1 VRRFNEHEEGDV
13 ENSSGSTAG
22 YTSSPGTTGNGDTER
37 PLLDQAKEQTQQVIQ
52 QTQQKAG
59 EVVDRAREQVRSQL
73 ADQKERAAGSL
84 ESVADALRQAGQ
96 GLRDHDQGALGDY
109 VQSAAE
115 MVERVS
121 DYLSRRDM
129 DQLVREVEDMARRQP
144 GLFVGGA
151 FALGFLAARFL
162 KSSRSNGRSTTA
174 RETSF
179 AHYPLTGDAEYD
191 TAMQTAGTGVD
202 AAYGSADTRMV

>member
-1 VRRFNEHEEGDV
+1 
-13 ENSSGSTAG
+13 
-22 YTSSPGTTGNGDTER
+22 
-37 PLLDQAKEQTQQVIQ
+37 
-52 QTQQKAG
+52 
-59 EVVDRAREQVRSQL
+59 VDRAREQVRSQF

-96 GLRDHDQGALGDY
+96 GLRDHEQAALGDY
-109 VQSAAE
+109 VQGAAE

-162 KSSRSNGRSTTA
+162 KSSRSNGRTIA
-174 RETSF
+174 AQETSF
-179 AHYPLTGDAEYD
+179 ARYPLTGDDEYD

-202 AAYGSADTRMV
+202 PAVYGSPDTRM

>member
-1 VRRFNEHEEGDV
+1 V

-22 YTSSPGTTGNGDTER
+22 YTSNPGTAGNSDTER
-37 PLLDQAKEQTQQVIQ
+37 PLLDQAKEQTQQLIQ

-59 EVVDRAREQVRSQL
+59 EVVDRAREQVRSQF

-84 ESVADALRQAGQ
+84 ESAADALRQAGQ
-96 GLRDHDQGALGDY
+96 GLRDHDQRVLGDY
-109 VQSAAE
+109 VQGAAE

-129 DQLVREVEDMARRQP
+129 DQLVREVEDLARRQP
-144 GLFVGGA
+144 SLFVGGA

-162 KSSRSNGRSTTA
+162 KSSRSNGRTITA
-174 RETSF
+174 QETSF
-179 AHYPLTGDAEYD
+179 ARYPLTGDDEYD

-202 AAYGSADTRMV
+202 PAAYGSADTRM